1 MLRFRRVSVFGRLGF
16 IFFAIA
22 DRQEGQVV
30 SSCGRAQVRSDGIE
44 VVVHVFVDGVHGVV
58 QVADGS
64 GRQGNQVARR
74 G

>member
-1 MLRFRRVSVFGRLGF
+1 
-16 IFFAIA
+16 
-22 DRQEGQVV
+22 
-30 SSCGRAQVRSDGIE
+30 
-44 VVVHVFVDGVHGVV
+44 VVHVFVDGVHGVV